1 MEKIYNSVILLVDD
15 KPDNLFALENVLLND
30 GREILLANGG
40 KEALNIV
47 LKREIDLIILDVR
60 MPEMDGFEV
69 AQILKSNNRTK
80 NIPIIFASA
89 EKREYSSVLQG
100 YGEGAVDY
108 LLKPLDP
115 TITRAKVAILLELQF
130 QKKEL
135 LEKNI
140 SLQKSEM
147 LINNSA
153 DIIGIIDIE
162 TLSFEKINEAFT
174 NILGYSLEEIE
185 GKDVT
190 FFLHEKDVDFFKKY
204 LKSKDDNLSAETR
217 TNQYLIGN
225 SKDANQHKLSFE
237 TRAVCKD
244 HSSKWLSWNVV
255 VKFGKWF
262 FNARDITLKK
272 ENEKIKNFLAAQVKH
287 SNNAIYIHDELGKII
302 SWNVGAEEIYGFK
315 ESEALKMQVWNLLPE
330 NIRSESKERVRK
342 IISGEEKLDSNL
354 ITEFETS
361 RITKDGKK
369 IIVLFSASFL
379 TDYTGERKSFAII
392 ERDITQQ
399 KISDL
404 KIAEL
409 NDELKKNIL
418 QLESSNKEL
427 ESFSYS
433 VSHDLRAPLRAVNSY
448 IKIMKEDYSQI
459 LDEDAI
465 KLVQNIDSN
474 AGRMGSLIDDLL
486 AFAKL
491 GRKEVEKVA
500 VDYNRLIETI
510 LFEIN
515 TVEKHKIAI
524 KIGTLETTLADVSLL
539 RQVWTN
545 LLSNAIK
552 YSSKKEKP
560 EIEIGSSVLDNEVMY
575 FVKDNGAG
583 FDMEYS
589 NKLFGVFQRLHSST
603 EFEGTGIGLAIA
615 HRIVNKHGGR
625 IWAESRI
632 NEGAT
637 FYFTMPQEVT
647 IQ

>member
-1 MEKIYNSVILLVDD
+1 NSVILLVDD
-15 KPDNLFALENVLLND
+15 KPANLLALENMLLND
-30 GREILLANGG
+30 GREILLANSG

-47 LKREIDLIILDVR
+47 LKKEIDLIILDVR

-100 YGEGAVDY
+100 YDEGALDY

-115 TITRAKVAILLELQF
+115 SITRAKVAILLELQF

-140 SLQKSEM
+140 SLQKSEL

-162 TLSFEKINEAFT
+162 TLSFEKINAAFT
-174 NILGYSLEEIE
+174 NILGYTLEEIE
-185 GKDVT
+185 GKDIT
-190 FFLHEKDVDFFKKY
+190 FFLHEKEVDFFKKY

-237 TRAVCKD
+237 TRVVCKD
-244 HSSKWLSWNVV
+244 KSSKWLSWNVV
-255 VKFGKWF
+255 SKFGKWF
-262 FNARDITLKK
+262 FNARNITEVK
-272 ENEKIKNFLAAQVKH
+272 ESDKIKEFLAAQVKH
-287 SNNAIYIHDELGKII
+287 SNNAIYIHDESGKII
-302 SWNVGAEEIYGFK
+302 SWNLGAEEIYGYK
-315 ESEALKMQVWNLLPE
+315 ESEALKMEVWELLPE
-330 NIRSESKERVRK
+330 NIRSEAKDRVSK
-342 IISGEEKLDSNL
+342 ILSGEKKLIKNL

-379 TDYTGERKSFAII
+379 TDYTGERKSFAIK

-399 KISDL
+399 KLSDL
-404 KIAEL
+404 KITEL
-409 NDELKKNIL
+409 NDELKKNVL

-448 IKIMKEDYSQI
+448 IKIIEEDYSQI
-459 LDEDAI
+459 LDEDAM
-465 KLVQNIDSN
+465 KLVQNINSN
-474 AGRMGSLIDDLL
+474 AGRMGVLIEDLL
-486 AFAKL
+486 AFSRL
-491 GRKEVEKVA
+491 GRKEVEKEA
-500 VDYNRLIETI
+500 VDFQKLIETI

-524 KIGTLETTLADVSLL
+524 KIGTLEPTLADVSLL

-583 FDMEYS
+583 FNMEYS
-589 NKLFGVFQRLHSST
+589 NKLFGVFQRLHSSN

-615 HRIVNKHGGR
+615 HRIVSKHGGR
-625 IWAESRI
+625 IWAESKI

-637 FYFTMPQEVT
+637 FYFTMPQKT
-647 IQ
+647 SMQ